1 MKLSRRGQPLR
12 PDRARNRA
20 GWRCGARTIRARS
33 EAEIATEHTIAAI
46 KMQLRALAIIS
57 SAAAISAP
65 RAGINAKGLAVR
77 GGGLDVEQIAS

>member
-1 MKLSRRGQPLR
+1 MEPQIERLGAAEPARSAHA
-12 PDRARNRA
+12 RAENRA
-20 GWRCGARTIRARS
+20 
-33 EAEIATEHTIAAI
+33 EHTIAAI
-46 KMQLRALAIIS
+46 KMQLRALALIS

>member
-1 MKLSRRGQPLR
+1 MLASALTRK
-12 PDRARNRA
+12 
-20 GWRCGARTIRARS
+20 
-33 EAEIATEHTIAAI
+33 IAPEHTIAAI
-46 KMQLRALAIIS
+46 KMQLCALALIS